1 MIVGRLDCVQPHP
14 GCLATSSQL
23 EIGHVNRKMARGV
36 VCGLLLAGV
45 VSLATWAASWPVP
58 AVALARPSASSLDPP
73 VRALDAGK
81 LVPGLREVAAVTRQ
95 SQPTAP
101 DGIWRPALV
110 TSWQW
115 QLTMPVDQSVDVVMY
130 DIDLFTNSAD
140 VVAALRA
147 RGRKVICYMSAGTYE
162 NWRPDADRFP
172 RDVLGGGLNWRGENW
187 LDVRRLDV
195 LGPIMEARL
204 DLCRAKGFDGVEPD
218 NVDGYANRTG
228 FPLGPDDQL
237 RYNVFLANA
246 AHARGLSVGLKNDV
260 RQVEELLP
268 YFDWAL
274 SEQCFEYRVCRTLL
288 PFIAAGKAVFEV
300 EYELDAEEFCPQAN
314 AMNFNAMVKDYRLD
328 EDREPCR

>member
-1 MIVGRLDCVQPHP
+1 VKPHLCVIATGSRMEVGQ
-14 GCLATSSQL
+14 
-23 EIGHVNRKMARGV
+23 VNLTTARG
-36 VCGLLLAGV
+36 LLAG
-45 VSLATWAASWPVP
+45 SLLAGIILLAAAIAFSPPP
-58 AVALARPSASSLDPP
+58 AAALARPSTISLDPP
-73 VRALDAGK
+73 VRPIDAGR
-81 LVPGLREVAAVTRQ
+81 LVPGLRELASVAPQ
-95 SQPTAP
+95 NQPTTP
-101 DGIWRPALV
+101 DNIWRPALV
-110 TSWQW
+110 TPWQW

-130 DIDLFTNSAD
+130 DIDLFQNSAD
-140 VVAALRA
+140 VVASLHA
-147 RGRKVICYMSAGTYE
+147 RGRKVICYMSAGTFE

-172 RDVLGGGLNWRGENW
+172 RDVLGGGLNWRGESW
-187 LDVRRLDV
+187 LDTRRLDV

-218 NVDGYANRTG
+218 NVDGYSNRTG
-228 FPLGPDDQL
+228 FPLSPEDQL
-237 RYNVFLANA
+237 RFNVFLANA

-260 RQVEELLP
+260 SQIEELLP

-328 EDREPCR
+328 EEREPCR

>member
-1 MIVGRLDCVQPHP
+1 M
-14 GCLATSSQL
+14 
-23 EIGHVNRKMARGV
+23 NRCDTRTLLGT
-36 VCGLLLAGV
+36 LLLAGLA
-45 VSLATWAASWPVP
+45 SLAAWAMSWPTP
-58 AVALARPSASSLDPP
+58 AAALAPASAISLDSP
-73 VRALDAGK
+73 VRPLDASR
-81 LVPGLREVAAVTRQ
+81 LVPGLRELASVARQ
-95 SQPTAP
+95 GQPTP

-130 DIDLFTNSAD
+130 DIDLFSNSAD
-140 VVAALRA
+140 VVASLRA
-147 RGRKVICYMSAGTYE
+147 RGRKVICYMSAGTFE

-172 RDVLGGGLNWRGENW
+172 RDVLGSGLSWRGESW

-260 RQVEELLP
+260 QQIEELLP

-328 EDREPCR
+328 EEREPCR